1 MHCDTFITSLKIT
14 SAKLLKKTLI
24 LLMLDDLCTTFY
36 AINLQDLI
44 ACNLLLMSLL

>member
-14 SAKLLKKTLI
+14 PAKLLKKTLT
-24 LLMLDDLCTTFY
+24 LLLLDVLCASFY

-44 ACNLLLMSLL
+44 ACNLLLISLL